1 MMAKTVA
8 ALFDSPTAAYSAVQ
22 DLVDHGFAR
31 DTIGVMAHDDTR
43 SAGRVTTRVATP
55 GGPSGVAQGAGLGA
69 ALGGLSGLVVG
80 VIALTVPGVGP
91 VIAGGLL
98 AAALTGAGIGAV
110 TGGMAGALSDL
121 GIPAEHVHYYSEGLR
136 RGGVLVVVATTDEM
150 TELATTLLSYHH
162 PLDLRTQAEEWQ
174 KDGGSRLDL
183 HEEV

>member
-1 MMAKTVA
+1 MAQTIT
-8 ALFDSPTAAYSAVQ
+8 ALFDSLTAAYSAVQ
-22 DLVDHGFAR
+22 DLVDHGLAR
-31 DTIGVMAHDDTR
+31 DTIGVMAHDGTSND
-43 SAGRVTTRVATP
+43 SRVTTRVATP

-69 ALGGLSGLVVG
+69 ALGGLGGIVVG
-80 VIALTVPGVGP
+80 LTALTVPGVGP

-110 TGGMAGALSDL
+110 TGGMVGALTDL

-150 TELATTLLSYHH
+150 TELATTLLSHHH
-162 PLDLRTQAEEWQ
+162 PLALRTQAEAWQ
-174 KDGGSRLDL
+174 QNGGSRLEL